1 MITREDDV
9 DIHALRRR
17 GWTITAIANHVGRD
31 RKTVR
36 DYLNGKREPGV
47 RKRSVDPFGPFVD
60 YVTARLV
67 EDPHLWGITLFD
79 ELQALGFVASYPTL
93 TREIRARRLRPVCAD
108 CGRATERAN
117 AIIPHP
123 AGEETQWDWL
133 DLPDPPASWGW
144 GSMAHLLVGSL
155 AHSGRWRG
163 YLSSTMDQP
172 HLVEGLDR
180 ISRGLGGV
188 SKQWR
193 FDRMATVCHP
203 GSGRVTAT
211 FSGVAKHYGVM
222 IKICPPRAGHRK
234 GVVEKVNHTAAQRW
248 WRTLADDMS
257 AEQAQ
262 ADCDRF
268 ARLRGDTRMR
278 RSTAVDGKATV
289 ATVAAREPL
298 RPVPP
303 TPYPLPLTESRQA
316 SRQAL
321 VAFRGNWYSVP
332 PELAAATVTVSRLV
346 GAQFVDIATST
357 GIVVARHRLAPD
369 GAGAVVRDHGH
380 VAALDTAAL
389 KAAAAARGP
398 HRRKERIPPGP
409 AARTAADVLRG
420 AEPPTQSSTLSPVI
434 DLAAYERA
442 AHGRNTLT

>member
-1 MITREDDV
+1 MITREEDV
-9 DIHALRRR
+9 DIHALRRQ
-17 GWTITAIANHVGRD
+17 GWSITTIANHVGRD

-36 DYLNGKREPGV
+36 DYLNGKRQPGV
-47 RKRSVDPFGPFVD
+47 RKRAADPFTPFVE
-60 YVTARLV
+60 YVTARLA

-79 ELQALGFVASYPTL
+79 ELEALGFTASYPTL
-93 TREIRARRLRPVCAD
+93 TRQIRARQLRPVCAD

-117 AIIPHP
+117 AVIPHP
-123 AGEETQWDWL
+123 AGDETQWDWL
-133 DLPDPPASWGW
+133 DLPDPPAAWGW

-163 YLSSTMDQP
+163 YLSATMDQP

-180 ISRGLGGV
+180 ISRGLGGLTQ
-188 SKQWR
+188 QWR
-193 FDRMATVCHP
+193 FDRMATVCQP

-248 WRTLADDMS
+248 WRTLAEEMS
-257 AEQAQ
+257 IEQAQ

-268 ARLRGDTRMR
+268 ATVRGDTRLR
-278 RSTAVDGKATV
+278 RSHSGDRKAPV

-303 TPYPLPLTESRQA
+303 LPYPLQLSQSRVA

-321 VAFRGNWYSVP
+321 VSYRGNQYSVP
-332 PELAAATVTVSRLV
+332 PELAAATVTVTQILGEST
-346 GAQFVDIATST
+346 VDISTST
-357 GIVVARHRLAPD
+357 GIVVARHRLEPD
-369 GAGAVVRDHGH
+369 GAGVIVRDHGH
-380 VAALDTAAL
+380 VAALDAIAL

-398 HRRKERIPPGP
+398 HRRKERIPPGDVSRG
-409 AARTAADVLRG
+409 AAATLRG
-420 AEPPTQSSTLSPVI
+420 DQPALTSSSTVI

-442 AHGRNTLT
+442 ARGRNTLS

>member
-9 DIHALRRR
+9 DIHALRRQ

-36 DYLNGKREPGV
+36 DYLSGKREPGV
-47 RKRSVDPFGPFVD
+47 RRRATDPFGPFVE

-67 EDPHLWGITLFD
+67 EDPHLWAVTLFD
-79 ELQALGFVASYPTL
+79 ELEALGFTASYQSL
-93 TREIRARRLRPVCAD
+93 TREIRTRHLRPVCTD

-117 AIIPHP
+117 AVIAHP

-133 DLPDPPASWGW
+133 DLPDPPTSWGW

-163 YLSSTMDQP
+163 YLSATMDQP

-180 ISRGLGGV
+180 ISRGLDGLTR
-188 SKQWR
+188 QWR
-193 FDRMATVCHP
+193 FDRMATVCQP

-234 GVVEKVNHTAAQRW
+234 GVVEKINHTAAQRW
-248 WRTLADDMS
+248 WRTLADDLS
-257 AEQAQ
+257 VERAQ

-268 ARLRGDTRMR
+268 ATIRGDTRLR
-278 RSTAVDGKATV
+278 RSSTGDRKATV

-303 TPYPLPLTESRQA
+303 TAYPLLLTETRA
-316 SRQAL
+316 VSRQAL
-321 VAFRGNWYSVP
+321 VAYRGNQYSVP
-332 PELAAATVTVSRLV
+332 PELAGATVTVSRPV
-346 GAQFVDIATST
+346 GGGLCDIATST

-369 GAGAVVRDHGH
+369 GAGAIVRDHGH
-380 VAALDTAAL
+380 VAALEVVAMA
-389 KAAAAARGP
+389 AAAAARGP

-409 AARTAADVLRG
+409 AAQVAADTLRG
-420 AEPPTQSSTLSPVI
+420 VEHPLSPVI
-434 DLAAYERA
+434 DLAAYEQA
-442 AHGRNTLT
+442 AKNRNTLT

>member
-1 MITREDDV
+1 MITREEDV
-9 DIHALRRR
+9 DIHALRRQ

-47 RKRSVDPFGPFVD
+47 RKRADDPFAPFVD

-67 EDPHLWGITLFD
+67 EDPHLWAITLFD
-79 ELQALGFVASYPTL
+79 ELEALGFTASYQTL
-93 TREIRARRLRPVCAD
+93 TRQIRARNLRPACAD
-108 CGRATERAN
+108 CGRVTERAN
-117 AIIPHP
+117 AVIPHP

-133 DLPDPPASWGW
+133 DLPDPPAAWGW

-163 YLSSTMDQP
+163 YLSPSMDQP
-172 HLVEGLDR
+172 HLVDGLDR
-180 ISRGLGGV
+180 ITRGLGGV
-188 SKQWR
+188 TKQWR
-193 FDRMATVCHP
+193 FDRMATVCQP

-211 FSGVAKHYGVM
+211 FSGVAKHYGVL

-234 GVVEKVNHTAAQRW
+234 GVVEKINHSAAQRW
-248 WRTLADDMS
+248 WRTLADELTV
-257 AEQAQ
+257 EQAQ

-268 ARLRGDTRMR
+268 ATVRGDTRLR
-278 RSTAVDGKATV
+278 RSHSADHKATV

-303 TPYPLPLTESRQA
+303 VPYPLDLTATRVA

-321 VAFRGNWYSVP
+321 VSYRGNQYSVP
-332 PELAAATVTVSRLV
+332 PELASGTVTVSQTLD
-346 GAQFVDIATST
+346 GGMLDISTST
-357 GIVVARHRLAPD
+357 GIVIARHRLEPD
-369 GAGAVVRDHGH
+369 GAGVQVRDHGH
-380 VAALDTAAL
+380 VAALDTLAM

-398 HRRKERIPPGP
+398 HRRKERIPPGE
-409 AARTAADVLRG
+409 AARAAAATLRG
-420 AEPPTQSSTLSPVI
+420 DQPAPPATSTVI

-442 AHGRNTLT
+442 ARGRNTLS

>member
-9 DIHALRRR
+9 DIHALRRQ
-17 GWTITAIANHVGRD
+17 GWTIAAIARHVGRD

-47 RKRSVDPFGPFVD
+47 RKCATDPFAPFVE
-60 YVTARLV
+60 YVAARLV
-67 EDPHLWGITLFD
+67 EDPHLWAVTLLD
-79 ELQALGFVASYPTL
+79 ELQGLGFGLSYQTL
-93 TREIRARRLRPVCAD
+93 TREIRARDLRPTCTACAGAT
-108 CGRATERAN
+108 GRVN
-117 AIIPHP
+117 AVIAHP

-163 YLSSTMDQP
+163 YLSPVMDQP

-180 ISRGLGGV
+180 VCRGLGGV
-188 SKQWR
+188 SRVWR
-193 FDRMATVCHP
+193 FDRMATVCQP
-203 GSGRVTAT
+203 ASGRVSAT

-234 GVVEKVNHTAAQRW
+234 GVVEKINHTAAQRW
-248 WRTLADDMS
+248 WRTLADHFTV
-257 AEQAQ
+257 EEAQ

-268 ARLRGDTRMR
+268 ATVRGDTRLR
-278 RSTAVDGKATV
+278 RSTAGDRKATV

-298 RPVPP
+298 RPAPG
-303 TPYPLPLTESRQA
+303 TPYPLLLSESRVV

-321 VAFRGNWYSVP
+321 VAYRGNWYSVP
-332 PELAAATVTVSRLV
+332 PELATATVTVAHPV
-346 GAQFVDIATST
+346 GGEFCDIATTT
-357 GIVVARHRLAPD
+357 GITVARHRLAPD
-369 GAGAVVRDHGH
+369 GAGVLVRDHGH
-380 VAALDTAAL
+380 VAALDAAAL
-389 KAAAAARGP
+389 AAAAAARGP

-409 AARTAADVLRG
+409 AALAAAEALRG
-420 AEPPTQSSTLSPVI
+420 DEQPPLSPVI
-434 DLAAYERA
+434 DLTTYERA
-442 AHGRNTLT
+442 ARGRNTLT

>member
-9 DIHALRRR
+9 DIHALRRQ

-47 RKRSVDPFGPFVD
+47 RKRATDPFAPFLD

-79 ELQALGFVASYPTL
+79 ELQALGFDASYQTL
-93 TREIRARRLRPVCAD
+93 TREIRAREAAPGLRRLRAGDGAGERGHPAS
-108 CGRATERAN
+108 GRARRPNGTGSTCPTR
-117 AIIPHP
+117 
-123 AGEETQWDWL
+123 
-133 DLPDPPASWGW
+133 PPRG
-144 GSMAHLLVGSL
+144 GG
-155 AHSGRWRG
+155 GRWRICWSARWPIPVG
-163 YLSSTMDQP
+163 GAATCRRSMDQP

-180 ISRGLGGV
+180 ISRGLGGLTQ
-188 SKQWR
+188 QWR
-193 FDRMATVCHP
+193 FDRMATVCQP
-203 GSGRVTAT
+203 GSGRITAT

-248 WRTLADDMS
+248 WRTLADELTV
-257 AEQAQ
+257 EQAQ

-268 ARLRGDTRMR
+268 ATVRGDTRLR
-278 RSTAVDGKATV
+278 RSSTGDRKATV

-303 TPYPLPLTESRQA
+303 MPYPLQLTETRVA

-321 VAFRGNWYSVP
+321 VAYRGNQYSVP
-332 PELAAATVTVSRLV
+332 PELASATVTVTRSV
-346 GAQFVDIATST
+346 GGPVL
-357 GIVVARHRLAPD
+357 RHR
-369 GAGAVVRDHGH
+369 H
-380 VAALDTAAL
+380 
-389 KAAAAARGP
+389 P
-398 HRRKERIPPGP
+398 HRDCGRPAPARTRRCRRPGP
-409 AARTAADVLRG
+409 
-420 AEPPTQSSTLSPVI
+420 
-434 DLAAYERA
+434 
-442 AHGRNTLT
+442 

>member
-1 MITREDDV
+1 MITREEDV
-9 DIHALRRR
+9 DIHALRRQ

-47 RKRSVDPFGPFVD
+47 RKRTTEPFAPFQD

-67 EDPHLWGITLFD
+67 EDPHLWAITLFD
-79 ELQALGFVASYPTL
+79 ELEALGFTASYQTL
-93 TREIRARRLRPVCAD
+93 TREIRARNLRPACAD

-117 AIIPHP
+117 AVIPHP
-123 AGEETQWDWL
+123 AGQETQWDWL
-133 DLPDPPASWGW
+133 DLPDPPTTWGW

-163 YLSSTMDQP
+163 YLAPSMDQP

-188 SKQWR
+188 TKHWR
-193 FDRMATVCHP
+193 FDRMATVCQP
-203 GSGRVTAT
+203 ATGRVTAT

-222 IKICPPRAGHRK
+222 IRICPPRAGHRK

-248 WRTLADDMS
+248 WRTLAEELTV
-257 AEQAQ
+257 EQAQ

-268 ARLRGDTRMR
+268 ATVRGDTRLR
-278 RSTAVDGKATV
+278 RSSTGERKATV

-303 TPYPLPLTESRQA
+303 VPYPLQLTATRVA

-321 VAFRGNWYSVP
+321 VSYRGNQYSVP
-332 PELAAATVTVSRLV
+332 PELASATVTVTQILGGPV
-346 GAQFVDIATST
+346 LDISTHT
-357 GIVVARHRLAPD
+357 GIVVARHRLEPD
-369 GAGAVVRDHGH
+369 GAGVQVRDHGH
-380 VAALDTAAL
+380 VAALDTMAMT
-389 KAAAAARGP
+389 AAAAARGP
-398 HRRKERIPPGP
+398 HRRKERIPPGA
-409 AARTAADVLRG
+409 AARAAADLLRG
-420 AEPPTQSSTLSPVI
+420 HQPTPPTSSSTVT

-442 AHGRNTLT
+442 ARGRNTLS

>member
-9 DIHALRRR
+9 DIHALARQ

-36 DYLNGKREPGV
+36 NYLNGKREPGV
-47 RKRSVDPFGPFVD
+47 RKRTTDPFGPFVE

-67 EDPHLWGITLFD
+67 EDPHLWAVTLFD
-79 ELQALGFVASYPTL
+79 ELEPLGFTASYQTL
-93 TREIRARRLRPVCAD
+93 TRQIRARQLRPVCTD

-117 AIIPHP
+117 AVIPHP

-133 DLPDPPASWGW
+133 DLPDPPTSWGW

-163 YLSSTMDQP
+163 YLAATMDQP

-180 ISRGLGGV
+180 ISRSLGGV
-188 SKQWR
+188 TQRWR

-222 IKICPPRAGHRK
+222 IKICPPKAGHRK

-248 WRTLADDMS
+248 WRTLADELS
-257 AEQAQ
+257 VEQAQ

-268 ARLRGDTRMR
+268 ATVRGDTRLR
-278 RSTAVDGKATV
+278 RSHSGDRKATV

-303 TPYPLPLTESRQA
+303 VPYPLQLTQTRVA

-321 VAFRGNWYSVP
+321 VSYRGNQYSVP
-332 PELAAATVTVSRLV
+332 PELASATVTVTQIV
-346 GAQFVDIATST
+346 GAQILDISTST
-357 GIVVARHRLAPD
+357 GIVVARHRLEPD
-369 GAGAVVRDHGH
+369 GAGVQVRDHGH
-380 VAALDTAAL
+380 VAALDATAM

-398 HRRKERIPPGP
+398 HRRKERIPPGR
-409 AARTAADVLRG
+409 AAQAAAATLRG
-420 AEPPTQSSTLSPVI
+420 EQPTLFTSTVT

-442 AHGRNTLT
+442 ARGRNTLS

>member
-1 MITREDDV
+1 MVSDHSPAV
-9 DIHALRRR
+9 RRR
-17 GWTITAIANHVGRD
+17 PGSHDHTGGRRGHPRASPAGLDDHAIANHVGRD

-36 DYLNGKREPGV
+36 NYLNGKREPGV
-47 RKRSVDPFGPFVD
+47 RKRTTDPFGPFVE

-67 EDPHLWGITLFD
+67 EDPHLWAVSLFD
-79 ELQALGFVASYPTL
+79 ELEPLGFTASYQTL
-93 TREIRARRLRPVCAD
+93 TRQIRARQLRPVCTD

-117 AIIPHP
+117 AVIPHP

-133 DLPDPPASWGW
+133 DLPDPPTSWGW

-163 YLSSTMDQP
+163 YLAATMDQP

-180 ISRGLGGV
+180 ISRSLGGV
-188 SKQWR
+188 TQRWR

-222 IKICPPRAGHRK
+222 IKICPPKAGHRK

-248 WRTLADDMS
+248 WRTLADELTV
-257 AEQAQ
+257 EQAQ

-268 ARLRGDTRMR
+268 ATVRGDTRLR
-278 RSTAVDGKATV
+278 RSHSGDRKATV

-303 TPYPLPLTESRQA
+303 VPYPLQLTQTRVA

-321 VAFRGNWYSVP
+321 VSYRGNQYSVP
-332 PELAAATVTVSRLV
+332 PELASATITVTQQL
-346 GAQFVDIATST
+346 GTHMLDISTST
-357 GIVVARHRLAPD
+357 YWAWRVTNGCGSEGNWLATRRRQKSDINSKPVRLAPHRSC
-369 GAGAVVRDHGH
+369 ARVSSCR
-380 VAALDTAAL
+380 
-389 KAAAAARGP
+389 AAAGEASATSAVSQAFGC
-398 HRRKERIPPGP
+398 G
-409 AARTAADVLRG
+409 
-420 AEPPTQSSTLSPVI
+420 
-434 DLAAYERA
+434 
-442 AHGRNTLT
+442 

>member
-9 DIHALRRR
+9 DIHALRRQ
-17 GWTITAIANHVGRD
+17 GWTITAIARHVGRD

-36 DYLNGKREPGV
+36 DYLSGKREPGV
-47 RKRSVDPFGPFVD
+47 RQRATDPFAPFLD

-79 ELQALGFVASYPTL
+79 ELQGLGFDASYPTL
-93 TREIRARRLRPVCAD
+93 TREIRGRRLRPVCTD

-133 DLPDPPASWGW
+133 DLPDPPNSWGW

-163 YLSSTMDQP
+163 YLSPVMDQP

-180 ISRGLGGV
+180 ICRSLGGI

-203 GSGRVTAT
+203 GSGRITAT

-234 GVVEKVNHTAAQRW
+234 GVVEKVNHGAAQRW
-248 WRTLADDMS
+248 WRTLADEMS

-268 ARLRGDTRMR
+268 ASVRGDTRMR
-278 RSTAVDGKATV
+278 RSHSGDRRASV

-298 RPVPP
+298 RPAPP
-303 TPYPLPLTESRQA
+303 AAYPLPLTEYRQA

-321 VAFRGNWYSVP
+321 VAYRGNWYSVP
-332 PELAAATVTVSRLV
+332 PELAAATVTVTRLV
-346 GAQFVDIATST
+346 GAQFLDIATST

-369 GAGAVVRDHGH
+369 GAGAMVRDHGH
-380 VAALDTAAL
+380 VAALDTVAL
-389 KAAAAARGP
+389 KAAAATRGP

-409 AARTAADVLRG
+409 DARAAADVLRA
-420 AEPPTQSSTLSPVI
+420 AEQPTLSPI
-434 DLAAYERA
+434 FDLAAYERA

>member
-1 MITREDDV
+1 MITREEDV
-9 DIHALRRR
+9 DIHALARQ
-17 GWTITAIANHVGRD
+17 GWTITAIARHVGRD

-36 DYLNGKREPGV
+36 NYLNGKRVPGV
-47 RKRSVDPFGPFVD
+47 RQRATDPFGPFVE

-67 EDPHLWGITLFD
+67 EDPHLWAITLCD
-79 ELQALGFVASYPTL
+79 ELEPLGFTASYQTL
-93 TREIRARRLRPVCAD
+93 TREIRARQLRPVCVD

-117 AIIPHP
+117 AVIPHP

-133 DLPDPPASWGW
+133 DLPDPPTSWGW

-163 YLSSTMDQP
+163 YLSATMDQP

-180 ISRGLGGV
+180 ISRSLGGLTQ
-188 SKQWR
+188 QWR

-222 IKICPPRAGHRK
+222 IKICPPKAGHRK
-234 GVVEKVNHTAAQRW
+234 GVVEKTNHTAAQRW
-248 WRTLADDMS
+248 WRTLADELS
-257 AEQAQ
+257 VEQAQ

-268 ARLRGDTRMR
+268 ATVRGDTRLR
-278 RSTAVDGKATV
+278 RRHSGDRKATV

-303 TPYPLPLTESRQA
+303 VPYPLQLTQTRVA

-321 VAFRGNWYSVP
+321 VSYRGNQYSVP
-332 PELAAATVTVSRLV
+332 PELASATLTVTQTV
-346 GAQFVDIATST
+346 GAQILDISTSK
-357 GIVVARHRLAPD
+357 GIVVARHRLEPD
-369 GAGAVVRDHGH
+369 GAGVQVRDHGH
-380 VAALDTAAL
+380 VSALDATAM

-398 HRRKERIPPGP
+398 HRRKERIPPGH
-409 AARTAADVLRG
+409 AAQAAAATLRG
-420 AEPPTQSSTLSPVI
+420 EQLSLFTSTVT

-442 AHGRNTLT
+442 ARGRNTLS